1 METINIPAVFP
12 YEYEYEKL
20 AASKDVGEIRAFCS
34 RTLTEINDRIKLIYK
49 LWGLVDPQ
57 TISDKTKINWKNYR
71 FIDTLEICAQETERV
86 TNCLQS
92 IPAKELIG
100 GEPLMVLEQKY
111 GLWQDY
117 ISDDSD
123 DEDWQETSLTWG
135 CGHETDE
142 DEIQSES
149 EEDLEIIE

>member
-1 METINIPAVFP
+1 METINIPPVFAFER
-12 YEYEYEKL
+12 EYTQL
-20 AASKDVGEIRAFCS
+20 SARKDVGEIRAFCS

-49 LWGLVDPQ
+49 LWNLVDTVP
-57 TISDKTKINWKNYR
+57 TNDKTKLNWKNYR
-71 FIDTLEICAQETERV
+71 FIDTLEVCAQETERV
-86 TNCLQS
+86 INCLQS
-92 IPAKELIG
+92 IPATELVG
-100 GEPLMVLEQKY
+100 REPLMVLEQKY

-135 CGHETDE
+135 CGHDE

-149 EEDLEIIE
+149 EEDIEIIE